1 VLVRFSYY
9 VLGPHGFED
18 RRQTSFEEGY
28 HVAIRVGING
38 FGRIGRLVF
47 RACEADPAVEVVAV
61 NDLTDAKTLA
71 HLLKY
76 DSVHKIF
83 GKEVVSGEGA
93 FTVGGREVKVLA
105 QRDPAQLP
113 WGDFGVDVVVE
124 STGFFTDATK
134 AAAHRDAGAKKVI
147 ISAPAS
153 NEDITIVIGVNDGD
167 YDPAKHNII
176 SNASCTTNCLAPFAK
191 VLRDSFGIKYGF
203 MNTIHSYT
211 NDQNILDL
219 PHKDLR
225 RSRAA
230 AMSIIPTST
239 GAAKAIGL
247 VLPDMKGK
255 LDGMSMRVPTPDGSV
270 VDLVAE
276 LETQV
281 TKDDVNAAMKAA
293 ADGPMK
299 GILEYCTD
307 PIVSVDVVGNPA
319 SSVFDSLQTMV
330 MGGSGTFVKCVSW
343 YDNEWGYSN
352 RVKDLIKIVG

>member
-1 VLVRFSYY
+1 MTKR
-9 VLGPHGFED
+9 
-18 RRQTSFEEGY
+18 
-28 HVAIRVGING
+28 VAING

-47 RACEADPAVEVVAV
+47 RACESDPDIDVVAV
-61 NDLTDAKTLA
+61 NDLTDAATLA

-76 DSVHKIF
+76 DSVHGKF
-83 GKEVVSGEGA
+83 GERVVATDDG
-93 FTVGGREVKVLA
+93 FTVDGRFVKVLSM
-105 QRDPAQLP
+105 RDPAELP
-113 WGDFGVDVVVE
+113 WAELGIDIVVE

-134 AAAHRDAGAKKVI
+134 AQAHRDAGAKKVI
-147 ISAPAS
+147 ISAPAK
-153 NEDITIVIGVNDGD
+153 NEDITIVLGVNEGD
-167 YDPAKHNII
+167 YDAEKHHII

-191 VLRDSFGIKYGF
+191 VLRDSFGLKQGF

-225 RSRAA
+225 RARAA

-276 LETQV
+276 LGTSV
-281 TKDDVNAAMKAA
+281 TRDDINAAMKAA
-293 ADGPMK
+293 AEGPMK
-299 GILEYCTD
+299 GYLEYCED
-307 PIVSVDVVGNPA
+307 PIVSIDVVGNPA
-319 SSVFDSLQTMV
+319 SSVFDSMQTMV
-330 MGGSGTFVKCVSW
+330 MGGEGTFVKCISW

-352 RVKDLIKIVG
+352 RVKDLINLIG

>member
-1 VLVRFSYY
+1 M
-9 VLGPHGFED
+9 
-18 RRQTSFEEGY
+18 T
-28 HVAIRVGING
+28 IKVGING

-47 RACEADPAVEVVAV
+47 RAMESDPAVEVVAV

-76 DSVHKIF
+76 DSVH
-83 GKEVVSGEGA
+83 GKFPYGVDVIDGGFRISPWSHGGQSIGA
-93 FTVGGREVKVLA
+93 AHDVRVLA
-105 QRDPAQLP
+105 ERDPANLP
-113 WGDFGVDVVVE
+113 WGELGVDVVIE
-124 STGFFTDATK
+124 STGLFTDATK
-134 AAAHRDAGAKKVI
+134 AKAHIDAGAKKVI

-153 NEDITIVIGVNDGD
+153 NEDITIVMGVNDGE
-167 YDPAKHNII
+167 YDPAVHNII

-191 VLRDSFGIKYGF
+191 VLRDSFGLKQGF

-225 RSRAA
+225 RARAA
-230 AMSIIPTST
+230 AMSMIPTST

-255 LDGMSMRVPTPDGSV
+255 LDGMSVRVPTPDGSV

-276 LETQV
+276 LETPV
-281 TKDDVNAAMKAA
+281 TAAQINAAMKAA
-293 ADGPMK
+293 AEGPMK
-299 GILEYCTD
+299 GFLEYCED
-307 PIVSVDVVGNPA
+307 PIVSIDVVGNPA

-330 MGGSGTFVKCVSW
+330 MGGEGTFVKCLSW

-352 RVKDLIKIVG
+352 RVKDLTKILFG